1 MNSRG
6 VYHFTR
12 SITGSIRSLVEY
24 SQKQQQIRRPL
35 RLQLCTVI
43 KSVFNS
49 ILNCPASMTILSI
62 QLLAL
67 HCPPI
72 KFDYYTVDFVPAL
85 AAFWS
90 MESREPVFFLILHL
104 TWQRNL
110 FILFLVRE
118 KNYYVAVGSESYA
131 TRLLRFYSAVVCFL
145 LVT

>member
-24 SQKQQQIRRPL
+24 SQKQQQTRRPL

-43 KSVFNS
+43 KSEFNS

-85 AAFWS
+85 SRLSDRWS
-90 MESREPVFFLILHL
+90 LGNQFFFLLNSPLDL
-104 TWQRNL
+104 TAQIIY
-110 FILFLVRE
+110 FIFGAR
-118 KNYYVAVGSESYA
+118 KK
-131 TRLLRFYSAVVCFL
+131 LLRRSWL
-145 LVT
+145 